1 MDDKQKQ
8 YLKNKEDKDYQRI
21 LKDIFNKKYNDDADD
36 DDDDDEDYVPEED
49 IIDEDNDS
57 EEDTNGEENEGSES
71 ENSENESETESDE
84 EYQNEKAKFNIVLN
98 INGEDILEQDREDG
112 QCYCNKALT
121 QFTVKD
127 EGWWCNKCEE
137 ETTKPEVTYMSKGST
152 MWGCKKCDLDLCERC
167 YQEENIQE
175 INTDDQKVVNSI
187 LELTKSIKTPTPII
201 KEITNI
207 AKSKQKIITK
217 QKEKLAK
224 KQLQSN
230 IKEYRKL
237 TAHPTNQNDIEY
249 FKKLEQT
256 EQKEILQKLDDLKKY
271 LNHDKPYRLQ
281 ILDSSIPPEYKAC
294 AIKKLTALKSMEV
307 GSGEYHKLQTW
318 IDTFM
323 QIPFGVY
330 NEIPV
335 SLASSKDKEIQTFM
349 NDSITL
355 LNNTIYG
362 MDDVKLQI
370 MQLIGQWV
378 ANPNSMGSAIAI
390 KGPPGTGKTTLVK
403 DGISKIL
410 NRYFAHIP
418 LGGNSD
424 GCDFIGHSSTYEG
437 SKHGLLVDILIR
449 GKSMNPCILFDEL
462 DKLSE
467 TAKGAEIKGIL
478 THLTDSTQN
487 DKFSD
492 KYFSEIEFDFSKG
505 LYFFTYNDETKI
517 DLILKDRMYILET
530 KGYSN
535 KEKLNIAK
543 DYLLKTIC
551 EQVNIKDTDVILNDD
566 IITYIIENYTKE
578 EKGVRNLKRCLEII
592 YTKLNLIRL
601 MGNVKNL
608 KTKIPKITKFPITVT
623 KELLEQ
629 LIIKKQQDSIIQ
641 SLYM

>member
-1 MDDKQKQ
+1 
-8 YLKNKEDKDYQRI
+8 
-21 LKDIFNKKYNDDADD
+21 
-36 DDDDDEDYVPEED
+36 
-49 IIDEDNDS
+49 
-57 EEDTNGEENEGSES
+57 
-71 ENSENESETESDE
+71 
-84 EYQNEKAKFNIVLN
+84 
-98 INGEDILEQDREDG
+98 
-112 QCYCNKALT
+112 
-121 QFTVKD
+121 
-127 EGWWCNKCEE
+127 
-137 ETTKPEVTYMSKGST
+137 
-152 MWGCKKCDLDLCERC
+152 
-167 YQEENIQE
+167 
-175 INTDDQKVVNSI
+175 
-187 LELTKSIKTPTPII
+187 
-201 KEITNI
+201 
-207 AKSKQKIITK
+207 
-217 QKEKLAK
+217 
-224 KQLQSN
+224 
-230 IKEYRKL
+230 
-237 TAHPTNQNDIEY
+237 
-249 FKKLEQT
+249 
-256 EQKEILQKLDDLKKY
+256 
-271 LNHDKPYRLQ
+271 
-281 ILDSSIPPEYKAC
+281 
-294 AIKKLTALKSMEV
+294 
-307 GSGEYHKLQTW
+307 
-318 IDTFM
+318 
-323 QIPFGVY
+323 
-330 NEIPV
+330 
-335 SLASSKDKEIQTFM
+335 M